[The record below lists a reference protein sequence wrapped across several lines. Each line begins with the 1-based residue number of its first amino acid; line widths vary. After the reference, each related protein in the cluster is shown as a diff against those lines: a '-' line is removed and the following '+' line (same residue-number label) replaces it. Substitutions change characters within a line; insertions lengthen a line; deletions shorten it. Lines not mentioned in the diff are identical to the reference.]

1 MNHPTEKQTA
11 LIKSLTSRILAVDPS
26 KLPTKAKAPAP
37 ARYSYNPQEN
47 AIAAQKVAQDVLA
60 KLDAGELTVAF
71 ASNCIDDLMV
81 QARRARA

>member
-1 MNHPTEKQTA
+1 MATHKQIE
-11 LIKSLTSRILAVDPS
+11 LIRNLTSRILAVDVS

-37 ARYSYNPQEN
+37 ARFTFNPQAN
-47 AIAAQKVAQDVLA
+47 AVAAQSVARDVLA
-60 KLDAGELTVAF
+60 KLDAGQFDTRF